1 MISAIG
7 GEKMKNKFYIV
18 ASLLIMLF
26 IWWWIVD
33 SNSIISVLGFLFI
46 TENEKMNWIGLTG
59 IIAIV
64 GLVYNLYDGRRR
76 FRGDIVS
83 KSRIDWMKKVRT
95 LVATFIS
102 DYDLLLF
109 TMNNKNAEKAEIIVG
124 GTNGLA
130 TRIKRNYYEI
140 LLYVPDNKS
149 NALLLDNIE
158 KLYNFLAEEYTSSI
172 SYEKIREIKDLIRKT
187 VSDSSEYFKNE
198 WEIAKKGN

>member
-1 MISAIG
+1 MSKKI
-7 GEKMKNKFYIV
+7 YIV

-64 GLVYNLYDGRRR
+64 GLLYNLYDGRRR

-109 TMNNKNAEKAEIIVG
+109 TMNNKNADKVEIIVG
-124 GTNGLA
+124 DTNGLA
-130 TRIKRNYYEI
+130 TRMKRNYYEI

-149 NALLLDNIE
+149 NSLLLDNIE
-158 KLYNFLAEEYTSSI
+158 ELYKFLAEEYTSSI
-172 SYEKIREIKDLIRKT
+172 SDEKIHEIKDLI
-187 VSDSSEYFKNE
+187 
-198 WEIAKKGN
+198 KKDC

>member
-1 MISAIG
+1 
-7 GEKMKNKFYIV
+7 MKNKFYIV

-140 LLYVPDNKS
+140 LLYVPDNKQ

-172 SYEKIREIKDLIRKT
+172 SDEKIREIKDLIRKT

>member
-1 MISAIG
+1 
-7 GEKMKNKFYIV
+7 MKNKFYIV

-33 SNSIISVLGFLFI
+33 SKSIISVLGFLFI

-64 GLVYNLYDGRRR
+64 GLLYNLYDGRRR

-109 TMNNKNAEKAEIIVG
+109 TMKNKNADKAEIIVG
-124 GTNGLA
+124 DTNGLA

-158 KLYNFLAEEYTSSI
+158 ELYKFLAEEYTSPI
-172 SYEKIREIKDLIRKT
+172 SDKKINEIKHLIKKT
-187 VSDSSEYFKNE
+187 VSDSREYFKNE

>member
-1 MISAIG
+1 MSKKI
-7 GEKMKNKFYIV
+7 YIV

-64 GLVYNLYDGRRR
+64 GLLYNLYDGRRR

-109 TMNNKNAEKAEIIVG
+109 TMNNKNADKVEIIVG
-124 GTNGLA
+124 DTNGLA
-130 TRIKRNYYEI
+130 TRMKRNYYEI

-149 NALLLDNIE
+149 NSLLLDNIE
-158 KLYNFLAEEYTSSI
+158 ELYKFLAEEYTSSI
-172 SYEKIREIKDLIRKT
+172 SDEKIHEIKDLIKKT

-198 WEIAKKGN
+198 WEIAKKGK

>member
-1 MISAIG
+1 
-7 GEKMKNKFYIV
+7 MKNKFYIV

-33 SNSIISVLGFLFI
+33 SKSIISVLGFLFI

-64 GLVYNLYDGRRR
+64 GLLYNLYDGRRR

-124 GTNGLA
+124 DTNGLA

-158 KLYNFLAEEYTSSI
+158 ELYNFLAEEYTSSI
-172 SYEKIREIKDLIRKT
+172 SDEKIHEIKHLIKKT
-187 VSDSSEYFKNE
+187 VSDSREYFKNE

>member
-1 MISAIG
+1 
-7 GEKMKNKFYIV
+7 MKNKFYIV

-33 SNSIISVLGFLFI
+33 SKSIISVLGFLFI

-64 GLVYNLYDGRRR
+64 GLLYNLYDGRRR

-109 TMNNKNAEKAEIIVG
+109 TMNNKNAEKAENIVG
-124 GTNGLA
+124 DTNGLA

-158 KLYNFLAEEYTSSI
+158 ELYKFLAEDYTSKI
-172 SYEKIREIKDLIRKT
+172 SKEKINEIKHLIKKT
-187 VSDSSEYFKNE
+187 VSDSREYFKNE